1 MVFNEND
8 DNYSF
13 ESKTAY
19 MDMGMQNLDE
29 GAHMPLY
36 WFRNSQTREFV
47 PLEDVENILDVH
59 FT

>member
-19 MDMGMQNLDE
+19 MEMGMQNLDE

-47 PLEDVENILDVH
+47 PLEDV
-59 FT
+59 